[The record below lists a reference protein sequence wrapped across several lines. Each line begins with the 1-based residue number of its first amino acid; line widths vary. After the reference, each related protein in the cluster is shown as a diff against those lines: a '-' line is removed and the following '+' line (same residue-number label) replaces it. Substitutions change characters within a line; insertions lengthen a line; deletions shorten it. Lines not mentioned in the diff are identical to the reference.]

1 MSHWNNFPAC
11 SFMTNFE
18 IVVVPNERV
27 QPERESLEQEELN
40 AQPYNQLQDPH
51 GIKQQ
56 QQISDTS
63 DNPLL
68 VNVLPNLGP
77 EPFPD
82 PLTPTSPIF
91 TPGRNDNVIFS
102 KHFFPLGKVLDN
114 SFKVNIY

>member
-68 VNVLPNLGP
+68 VNVLSNLGP

-82 PLTPTSPIF
+82 PLTPIRTAP
-91 TPGRNDNVIFS
+91 TAYT
-102 KHFFPLGKVLDN
+102 L
-114 SFKVNIY
+114 Y